1 MRNLSGI
8 VSLAVMLFAIGA
20 RPSAAQTPAPAFD
33 DLLAEAHRGKTVYL
47 TDHTGATVKGR
58 VVKISPQSIELLVQD
73 GSREWPA
80 ADVAWVTER
89 RRHAGRGALA
99 GLAIGATFG
108 AILVVADS
116 ACGNGRYEGC
126 ARDDAEWMVVLAGLF
141 GGIGGGAGA
150 AIGAATRTEH
160 LLYAGPSRPTPH
172 ILSPITAPG
181 VIGVRAQL
189 RF

>member
-1 MRNLSGI
+1 MRTLPPI
-8 VSLAVMLFAIGA
+8 VLLAGVLFAIGA
-20 RPSAAQTPAPAFD
+20 LPSAAQTAPPAFD
-33 DLLAEAHRGKTVYL
+33 DLRAEAHRGKTVYV
-47 TDHTGATVKGR
+47 TDHSGVTVKGR
-58 VVKISPQSIELLVQD
+58 VVKISPQSIELLVHD

-80 ADVAWVTER
+80 SDVAWITER

-108 AILVVADS
+108 AILVIADS
-116 ACGNGRYEGC
+116 GCGNQSSRGC
-126 ARDDAEWMVVLAGLF
+126 AGDNAEWMLFLGALF

-150 AIGAATRTEH
+150 AIGAVTRTEH

-172 ILSPITAPG
+172 ILAPIAAPG

>member
-1 MRNLSGI
+1 MRNLRGI
-8 VSLAVMLFAIGA
+8 VSLAVVLFAIGA
-20 RPSAAQTPAPAFD
+20 RPGAAQTPAPAFD
-33 DLLAEAHRGKTVYL
+33 DLLAEAHRGKTVYV

-89 RRHAGRGALA
+89 RRHRRG
-99 GLAIGATFG
+99 
-108 AILVVADS
+108 DQ
-116 ACGNGRYEGC
+116 
-126 ARDDAEWMVVLAGLF
+126 
-141 GGIGGGAGA
+141 
-150 AIGAATRTEH
+150 TEH

-172 ILSPITAPG
+172 TLSPITAPG